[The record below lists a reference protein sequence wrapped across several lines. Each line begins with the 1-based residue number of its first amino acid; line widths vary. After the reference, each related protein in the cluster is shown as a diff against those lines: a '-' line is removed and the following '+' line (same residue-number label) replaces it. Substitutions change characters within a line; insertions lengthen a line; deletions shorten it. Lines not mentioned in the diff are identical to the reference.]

1 MDSFRY
7 YVALLLVVAVP
18 PALLFWFIVHPFARF
33 WRRLGATWTHTLL
46 WPILVSGMAALFTQ
60 RGWLLRVEY
69 GINGILVAAGATLIL
84 LSAWMLA
91 ILRRHLTLAT
101 QMGMPELSSQ
111 GAQRL
116 LTGGIYARLRHPRYV
131 QMEIALLGWAL
142 IANYLAAYL
151 LLLGSIPLVYLIVLL
166 EERELRDRFGDAYE
180 QYSRRVPRFFPR
192 FGRPVLRSGEWD

>member
-18 PALLFWFIVHPFARF
+18 PALLFWFIVHPLARF
-33 WRRLGATWTHTLL
+33 WRRLGATWTHALL